1 MPDKFIV
8 NSDYSNTRFDRWFK
22 QEIINI
28 PNSLLQ
34 RLLRTNKIK
43 VNNKKVKSSLRLN
56 EGDKVLIFDLPKI
69 KPTNFKNK
77 IKYLPTLKEAKTF
90 EDLVIYDSEN
100 YIVINKPR
108 GIAVQSGSKN
118 LRNIVD
124 TFKKTKYFK
133 FSNPFIVHR
142 LDKETSGVFLLAKNR
157 AYAQFFTSLFR
168 LRKIHKTYLAI
179 VRGEVSKSLNK
190 MEDHLSYFDNNKKIT
205 HKAITYVKILKS
217 NSKFSFLELN
227 PQTGRKHQLRKQ
239 LFLRGYPIVG
249 DTKYKLTKNKISKD
263 SFMLLH
269 SFKLKFMKNDKKYN
283 YQASYDKF
291 FKKKLNLYFG

>member
-90 EDLVIYDSEN
+90 EDLVIYDSE
-100 YIVINKPR
+100 K
-108 GIAVQSGSKN
+108 
-118 LRNIVD
+118 L
-124 TFKKTKYFK
+124 
-133 FSNPFIVHR
+133 HC
-142 LDKETSGVFLLAKNR
+142 
-157 AYAQFFTSLFR
+157 
-168 LRKIHKTYLAI
+168 HK
-179 VRGEVSKSLNK
+179 
-190 MEDHLSYFDNNKKIT
+190 
-205 HKAITYVKILKS
+205 
-217 NSKFSFLELN
+217 
-227 PQTGRKHQLRKQ
+227 
-239 LFLRGYPIVG
+239 
-249 DTKYKLTKNKISKD
+249 
-263 SFMLLH
+263 
-269 SFKLKFMKNDKKYN
+269 
-283 YQASYDKF
+283 
-291 FKKKLNLYFG
+291 